1 MLQTVLE
8 NIFSGKELLQFQH
21 VIKLQMHFIKR
32 LLPHLKDK
40 YVLATIVFL
49 VWLTFFDRN
58 DFFVQHEYSSKL
70 NELETEKQYYIDE
83 IQKNRQALT
92 SLMGNKKNLEKF
104 AREKYLMKR
113 DNEDIF
119 VVKEK

>member
-1 MLQTVLE
+1 M
-8 NIFSGKELLQFQH
+8 N
-21 VIKLQMHFIKR
+21 FIKR

-40 YVLATIVFL
+40 YVLATLIFL

-58 DFFVQHEYSSKL
+58 DFFAQHTYSSKL
-70 NELETEKQYYIDE
+70 KELETEKQYYIDE
-83 IQKNRQALT
+83 IQKNKTALA

-104 AREKYLMKR
+104 AREKYLMKK

-119 VVKEK
+119 LVVREK

>member
-1 MLQTVLE
+1 M
-8 NIFSGKELLQFQH
+8 N
-21 VIKLQMHFIKR
+21 FIKR
-32 LLPHLKDK
+32 ILPHLKDK
-40 YVLATIVFL
+40 YVLATLIFL

-70 NELETEKQYYIDE
+70 NQLETEKQYYIDE
-83 IQKNRQALT
+83 IQKNRTALT

-104 AREKYLMKR
+104 AREKYLMKK

-119 VVKEK
+119 LIVRSK

>member
-1 MLQTVLE
+1 
-8 NIFSGKELLQFQH
+8 
-21 VIKLQMHFIKR
+21 MHFIKR

-58 DFFVQHEYSSKL
+58 DFFVQHEYRSKL
-70 NELETEKQYYIDE
+70 SSLEKEKQFYIEE
-83 IQKNRQALT
+83 IQRNRQTLV
-92 SLMGNKKNLEKF
+92 SLLGDKKNLEKF

-119 VVKEK
+119 VIKEN

>member
-1 MLQTVLE
+1 
-8 NIFSGKELLQFQH
+8 
-21 VIKLQMHFIKR
+21 MHFIKR

-58 DFFVQHEYSSKL
+58 DFFVQHEYRSKL
-70 NELETEKQYYIDE
+70 DALETEKQYYIDE
-83 IQKNRQALT
+83 IQTNRQALT
-92 SLMGNKKNLEKF
+92 SLLGDKKNLEKF
-104 AREKYLMKR
+104 AREKYLMKC

-119 VVKEK
+119 VIREN

>member
-1 MLQTVLE
+1 
-8 NIFSGKELLQFQH
+8 
-21 VIKLQMHFIKR
+21 MHFIKR

-40 YVLATIVFL
+40 YVLATLVFL

-58 DFFVQHEYSSKL
+58 DFFVQHEYRSKL
-70 NELETEKQYYIDE
+70 SQLETEKQYYIDE
-83 IQKNRQALT
+83 IQKNRQSLT
-92 SLMGNKKNLEKF
+92 SLLASKKNLEKF

-119 VVKEK
+119 VIKEN

>member
-1 MLQTVLE
+1 M
-8 NIFSGKELLQFQH
+8 I
-21 VIKLQMHFIKR
+21 FIKR

-58 DFFVQHEYSSKL
+58 DFFAQHTYSSKL
-70 NELETEKQYYIDE
+70 NELETEKRYYIEE
-83 IQKNRQALT
+83 IQKNRQAFL
-92 SLMGNKKNLEKF
+92 SLMGSKKNLEKF
-104 AREKYLMKR
+104 AREKYLMKK

-119 VVKEK
+119 LVITAK